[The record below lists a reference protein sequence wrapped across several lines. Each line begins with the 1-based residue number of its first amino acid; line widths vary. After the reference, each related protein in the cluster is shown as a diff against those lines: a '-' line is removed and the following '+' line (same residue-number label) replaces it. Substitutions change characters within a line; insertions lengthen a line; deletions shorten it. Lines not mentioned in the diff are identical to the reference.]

1 MRSIMIA
8 SFRIKPVIILTI
20 SYAVIIAPVV
30 TASQALCQEKFRQRA
45 AAGKNLF
52 FILKRVVAF
61 FAGTD
66 LYDVLHIVN
75 EYLAIAVMAG
85 V

>member
-1 MRSIMIA
+1 MIA

-20 SYAVIIAPVV
+20 PYAIIIAPAV
-30 TASQALCQEKFRQRA
+30 TTSQALCQEKFRQRA
-45 AAGKNLF
+45 AAGKILF